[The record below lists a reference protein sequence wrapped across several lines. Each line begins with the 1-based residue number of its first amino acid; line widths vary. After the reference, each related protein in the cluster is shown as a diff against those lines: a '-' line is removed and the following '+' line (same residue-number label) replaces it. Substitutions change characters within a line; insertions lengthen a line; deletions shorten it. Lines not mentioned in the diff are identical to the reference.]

1 MRKKILVMLVICL
14 LAGFGAFE
22 NWRSA
27 PPPAPALIDTS
38 MLRPG
43 MTCKIGVDSPTAA
56 FANCARAFLGMVSEV
71 SETEIVLDDAVYQV
85 VGDTD
90 TDIHMEVGTVSIPVT
105 EVAWIH
111 LSGEAPL
118 ADGTLAER
126 IGIQFR

>member
-1 MRKKILVMLVICL
+1 MRNKILVMLVICL

-43 MTCKIGVDSPTAA
+43 MTCKIGVDSPTSA
-56 FANCARAFLGMVSEV
+56 FTNCARGFLGMVSEV

-90 TDIHMEVGTVSIPVT
+90 INMEVGTVRIPVT

-118 ADGTLAER
+118 ADGTLAQR